1 MNIEREGNDFKISF
15 EQKSVV
21 ISGDWSNRE
30 ILTCM
35 QNFFNNDLI
44 ELVKLRAS
52 RMKRKENTKKYYLKN
67 KDELKQRSKERYK
80 ILKEKENTK

>member
-1 MNIEREGNDFKISF
+1 MNVEQTEKDFKISF

-21 ISGDWSNRE
+21 ISGDWSNQE

-35 QNFFNNDLI
+35 QNFFNDDLT
-44 ELVKLRAS
+44 ELVKLRTS
-52 RMKRKENTKKYYLKN
+52 KMKRKENTKKYYLKN

-80 ILKEKENTK
+80 SLKEKENIK